1 MCIRSDRVRFFSSG
15 LTAGERKYFGQA
27 SVATNLPI
35 LHLDATSICCMEH
48 SNLARTQLR
57 EFADWYANMAVENNL
72 DREGGSPSKMMA
84 VLAQRDNR
92 ITRIKPLRARHAGR
106 RRRRFGNID

>member
-1 MCIRSDRVRFFSSG
+1 MSRDRVRFFFSG

-35 LHLDATSICCMEH
+35 LHLDATSICSMEH
-48 SNLARTQLR
+48 SNLTRTQIIC
-57 EFADWYANMAVENNL
+57 EFADWYANMAVQNNL

-84 VLAQRDNR
+84 VLAQRDNQ
-92 ITRIKPLRARHAGR
+92 
-106 RRRRFGNID
+106 N